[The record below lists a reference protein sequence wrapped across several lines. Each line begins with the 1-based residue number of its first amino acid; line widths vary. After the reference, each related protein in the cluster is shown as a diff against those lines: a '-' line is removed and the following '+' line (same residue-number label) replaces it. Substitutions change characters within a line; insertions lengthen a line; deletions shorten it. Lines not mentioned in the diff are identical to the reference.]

1 MSKDSQQPQ
10 QPEEVDL
17 GQLFKLIGNAFDRL
31 FRLIGNILNKIFLAF
46 VWTVFFVKRHV
57 IKIVLAGIIGFG
69 YGFFKQKKGEPI
81 YKSTTVIKQNYE
93 TGENLYRSIEYYN
106 ELINDK
112 DTVTLGNL
120 LGIEPSTAG
129 SIINL
134 EIESVV
140 TNNDKLKTFDLYIKS
155 IDSTLAS
162 TVTLDEFISN
172 SKEYDHPVQRLII
185 RAKERGAFGPII
197 SKTIDNINNT
207 EYFITEQKKDLDQ
220 LTQLENSIKQSLEV
234 SNELKEVYKK
244 VLVEVPS
251 EKRLGSQTSIRID
264 NTEDKNITKEYELYT
279 NDVELRRELVE
290 IRRKKEDKDKII
302 EVVSSQQNQGT
313 IDNTK
318 QLLGKTIDSKIYY
331 TIILMLLASV
341 LLLSLHFIK
350 FLEKYKGQI

>member
-1 MSKDSQQPQ
+1 MSKDLQQPE
-10 QPEEVDL
+10 PEEVDL
-17 GQLFKLIGNAFDRL
+17 GQLFKMIGNMFDRL
-31 FRLIGNILNKIFLAF
+31 FNLIGNVLNKIFLAF

-57 IKIVLAGIIGFG
+57 IKIVIAGVIGFG

-106 ELINDK
+106 ELIKDQ

-120 LGIEPSTAG
+120 LGIEPNTAG

-140 TNNDKLKTFDLYIKS
+140 TDNDKLKAFDLYIKS

-162 TVTLDEFISN
+162 TITLSEYISN

-185 RAKERGAFGPII
+185 RAKERGAFGPMI

-207 EYFITEQKKDLDQ
+207 EYFITQQKRDLDQ
-220 LTQLENSIKQSLEV
+220 LTLLENSIKESLEA
-234 SNELKEVYKK
+234 SNELKEIYKK
-244 VLVEVPS
+244 VLVEAS
-251 EKRLGSQTSIRID
+251 NEERAGSQTSIRID
-264 NTEDKNITKEYELYT
+264 NTEDKSITKEYELFT

-290 IRRKKEDKDKII
+290 IQRQKEDKDKII

-313 IDNTK
+313 LDNTK
-318 QLLGKTIDSKIYY
+318 QFLGRTIDSKIYY
-331 TIILMLLASV
+331 TINLMLLASV
-341 LLLSLHFIK
+341 LLLTLHFIK